1 MAFVKGHGVQQF
13 CANYLGKIM
22 AAMNAYEDLIT
33 DLEERCGLPHGFPP
47 RFEDIP
53 KLLNEIEAA
62 SNFRRSFH
70 SSVIEALQK
79 HDRNTRNRRKG
90 AARTGHRAILRVL
103 QASSFGE
110 PCSRLESCSRT
121 VRKIK
126 AGVTQSQDSRAESN
140 SEASSTKEP
149 ENSGAQGPCLVCF
162 KSGVALQC
170 GHTFCCGCIQR
181 MLRNGAA
188 PCAQCMTES

>member
-1 MAFVKGHGVQQF
+1 
-13 CANYLGKIM
+13 
-22 AAMNAYEDLIT
+22 LI
-33 DLEERCGLPHGFPP
+33 D
-47 RFEDIP
+47 
-53 KLLNEIEAA
+53 EIEQA

-110 PCSRLESCSRT
+110 PCLRLESCSDALK
-121 VRKIK
+121 KIK
-126 AGVTQSQDSRAESN
+126 AGVTRGSDSRAESI
-140 SEASSTKEP
+140 SGSSSTKEP
-149 ENSGAQGPCLVCF
+149 SDTLGPCVLCF
-162 KSGVALQC
+162 KSGVELQC

-188 PCAQCMTES
+188 PCSQCVAAA

>member
-1 MAFVKGHGVQQF
+1 MAAFAKGQGVQQF
-13 CANYLGKIM
+13 CANYLGKII
-22 AAMNAYEDLIT
+22 AAKNAYEDLII
-33 DLEERCGLPHGFPP
+33 DLEERCGLPYGFPP
-47 RFEDIP
+47 RFEDVP
-53 KLLNEIEAA
+53 NLLAEIEQA

-110 PCSRLESCSRT
+110 PCLRLESCSMALKR
-121 VRKIK
+121 IK
-126 AGVTQSQDSRAESN
+126 AGVTRGTDSRAESN
-140 SEASSTKEP
+140 SGSSSTKEH
-149 ENSGAQGPCLVCF
+149 SDALGPCMLCF
-162 KSGVALQC
+162 KSGVELQC

-188 PCAQCMTES
+188 TCSQCVTE

>member
-1 MAFVKGHGVQQF
+1 MALAKGQGVQQF
-13 CANYLGKIM
+13 CANYLGKII
-22 AAMNAYEDLIT
+22 AATNAYEDLIII
-33 DLEERCGLPHGFPP
+33 LEERCGLPNGFPP
-47 RFEDIP
+47 RFEDVP
-53 KLLNEIEAA
+53 KLLDEVEQA

-110 PCSRLESCSRT
+110 PCSRLESCSMALK
-121 VRKIK
+121 KIK
-126 AGVTQSQDSRAESN
+126 AGVTRGTDSRAESN
-140 SEASSTKEP
+140 SGSSSAKEP
-149 ENSGAQGPCLVCF
+149 SDTLGPCMLCF
-162 KSGVALQC
+162 KSGIELQC

-181 MLRNGAA
+181 MLRDGAA
-188 PCAQCMTES
+188 PCSQCVPSA